1 VFKCIELS
9 GVLCSYAG
17 SNLFVCSLASQVSR
31 KGDKGKRVK
40 GDKEE
45 RVRHTVS
52 THVEEEPTE
61 SELE

>member
-1 VFKCIELS
+1 VVKCFELS
-9 GVLCSYAG
+9 GVLRSYAG
-17 SNLFVCSLASQVSR
+17 SNPFVCSLASQVSR
-31 KGDKGKRVK
+31 KGEKEKRVK